1 MRGGPES
8 DKMNVMDAVVA
19 PKAANAPSLDAPL
32 KVDLMGR
39 AFKANPYPTFAKMR
53 AAGPVVPVKLP
64 IVGRMWMTTTH
75 AATLAAVKDDELF
88 VLEGENAGRKGRVGM
103 QWWMPKSITLL
114 ANNMLTKDDPD
125 HRRLRKLV
133 DKAFARR
140 GILEMRPDVER
151 LADRL
156 LDDLAGRGEVDL
168 LSEYA
173 RRLPLYVI
181 CDLLGLREENRAAFA
196 AWAVR
201 LAGVGGTAGIL
212 LTFSKLGGMIKL
224 LRAEIERVRKSPREG
239 LIGELVKAEADGDKL
254 DEDELLA
261 MVFLLLVAG
270 FETTT
275 NLISGSIVDL
285 EQNPEQKAWLL
296 EAPDERIERAVEE
309 LARHVSAVQ
318 GTKPRYVSRDTEFH
332 GVKLKRGE
340 VMMAFP
346 AAANADPAE
355 FAEPEKLNLDRF
367 PNHHLAFSSGIHF
380 CLGMQLAR
388 LETQVAISRLYERF
402 PALAIRDMS
411 ALDYSLRPGIR
422 GMKSLVVGLNNG
434 VRAAA

>member
-1 MRGGPES
+1 
-8 DKMNVMDAVVA
+8 MDAIVA
-19 PKAANAPSLDAPL
+19 TESAQTAGQPSLDQPL
-32 KVDLMGR
+32 KIDLLGR
-39 AFKANPYPTFAKMR
+39 AFKSDPFLTFARMR
-53 AAGPVVPVKLP
+53 ATGQVIPVKLP

-75 AATLAAVKDDELF
+75 AATLAAVKDDKLF
-88 VLEGENAGRKGRVGM
+88 VLEGENAGKKGRVGL

-114 ANNMLTKDDPD
+114 ANNMLTKDDPG

-140 GILEMRPDVER
+140 GILEMRPDVEA

-156 LDDLAGRGEVDL
+156 LDDLAGGGEVDL
-168 LSEYA
+168 LANYA

-181 CDLLGLREENRAAFA
+181 CDLLGLRDEDRGAFA
-196 AWAVR
+196 AWSER
-201 LAGVGGTAGIL
+201 LAGVGGTVGIIRMM
-212 LTFSKLGGMIKL
+212 GGIGGIVKL
-224 LRAEIERVRKSPREG
+224 LRAEIERVRAAPREG
-239 LIGELVKAEADGDKL
+239 LISELVKAEADGDKL
-254 DEDELLA
+254 DENELLA

-285 EQNPEQKAWLL
+285 EQNPDQKAWLL
-296 EAPDERIERAVEE
+296 EAPEERIERAVEE

-318 GTKPRYVSRDTEFH
+318 GTKPRYVSRDTEFF
-332 GVKLKRGE
+332 GVRMKRGD

-346 AAANADPAE
+346 AAANADPAV
-355 FAEPEKLNLDRF
+355 FDEPEQLKLDRF

-388 LETQVAISRLYERF
+388 LETQVAITRLYARY
-402 PALAIRDMS
+402 PQLAIRDMG

-422 GMKSLVVGLNNG
+422 GMKSLLVRLNDG
-434 VRAAA
+434 IRAAA